1 VADKPDFS
9 DLDKLRSIEELASH
23 QTTVKR
29 EIDDLNA
36 EYNGLPFPSEVREQ
50 VATKKESWD
59 EADRRI
65 AELTARKVMAE
76 RMAGSEHNTERVSDD
91 FFGSKPS
98 TREID
103 IYDLSTVRG
112 GSVEKVNSEYRDR
125 AMRAVEITSF
135 PHPVAKQDEVKAHI
149 AHLLDTADSEDKWL
163 AKRILSTG
171 APAYRRAFGK
181 TLAGAPLSPEEQRAL
196 SQTTTEGG
204 FAVTFDLDPT
214 IVPTSN
220 GAVNPFRRVCKVQS
234 ISTNEW
240 RGVSA
245 GAVVAQY
252 RAELA
257 EVTDNA
263 PTLAQ
268 PAFLPKRADVFIPF
282 SIEIGQ
288 DWSGLQSEMAR
299 LIQDGKDTLEATQFA
314 VGVGTTVF
322 PQGIVVGATN
332 TATTGTTT
340 VLAVNDIYKTEEA
353 LPPRFRPNAQWFAN
367 RFIYN
372 KVRQLDTAG
381 GANLWVQDLR
391 QGLAAN
397 ETGNTGYS
405 LIGYPANEASGMAAT
420 LATTTK
426 LAVLGDPNYYV
437 VVDRIGLNIELIPH
451 LFATANNRPSGQR
464 GIFAMWRN
472 TARVFDPSGFI
483 TLVGL

>member
-1 VADKPDFS
+1 MAITDFGE
-9 DLDKLRSIEELASH
+9 LNKLRSVEELASYQ
-23 QTTVKR
+23 QTVRNELK
-29 EIDDLNA
+29 DLDA
-36 EYNGLPFPSEVREQ
+36 EYSGLPFPDEAREQ
-50 VATKKESWD
+50 YAAKTETD
-59 EADRRI
+59 AEIDRRI
-65 AELTARKVMAE
+65 TELNARKAILE
-76 RMAGSEHNTERVSDD
+76 RMAGDERKVERVNDD
-91 FFGSKPS
+91 FFKTKPTS
-98 TREID
+98 REQD
-103 IYDLSTVRG
+103 IFDMSTVRG
-112 GSVEKVNSEYRDR
+112 GSQERVNQEYRDR
-125 AMRAVEITSF
+125 AMRALELTTF
-135 PHPVAKQDEVKAHI
+135 PHPKAEQDNVRGHI
-149 AHLLDTADSEDKWL
+149 AHLLDTIDGDDKYL
-163 AKRILSTG
+163 AKRILQTG
-171 APAYRRAFGK
+171 SPVYRRAFGK
-181 TLAGAPLSPEEQRAL
+181 TLAGMPLSPEEQRAL

-220 GAVNPFRRVCKVQS
+220 GAVNPYRRVCRTVT
-234 ISTNEW
+234 ITTNEW

-245 GAVVAQY
+245 GAVVATY
-252 RAELA
+252 RAELT

-268 PAFLPKRADVFIPF
+268 PAFIPKRADAFIPF

-288 DWSGLQSEMAR
+288 DWTGLQSEMAR
-299 LIQDGKDTLEATQFA
+299 LIQDGKDTLEAAQFA
-314 VGVGTTVF
+314 TGVGTTVF
-322 PQGIVVGATN
+322 PQGITVGATN

-397 ETGNTGYS
+397 ETGNTGYG
-405 LIGYPANEASGMAAT
+405 LIGYPANESSGMAAS

-426 LAVLGDPNYYV
+426 LAVLGDPSYYV
-437 VVDRIGLNIELIPH
+437 IVDRVGMNIELIPH

-464 GIFAMWRN
+464 GLFAMWRN
-472 TARVFDPSGFI
+472 TARVFDAAGFI